1 MSMRPKVLVTRNDI
15 PPSALQILSEKCE
28 LEIVPNDR
36 PIERHQLLEKISGKN
51 GLFCMITDKIDKE
64 VLDCAGPQFK
74 VIGTMSVGYDH
85 LDMKEIKERDIS
97 VGYTPNVL
105 SSATA
110 ELTVALTLAT
120 TRRLFEA
127 HEEIF
132 NGGWAKCGWSPLW
145 MCGSGLIGATVGI
158 VGLGRIG
165 LAVAKRLQ
173 PFEVSKILYTGRA
186 AKKDG
191 SDIGAEFVTLDQ
203 LLQQSDI
210 VIITCSLNDE
220 TRNLFNST
228 TFAAMKSNSVL
239 INISRGAIVDQEAL
253 VTALKTGQIAA
264 AGLDVMTPEPL
275 PADHELTKLKNCVLI
290 PHIGSATIQTRT
302 TMATM
307 TARNIISALEGSE
320 MPARLC

>member
-1 MSMRPKVLVTRNDI
+1 MKPKVLVTRNDI
-15 PPSALQILSEKCE
+15 PPSALQILGEKCE
-28 LEIVPNDR
+28 LDVMPNDR
-36 PIERHQLLEKISGKN
+36 PIERSQLLERISGKD
-51 GLFCMITDKIDKE
+51 GIFCMITDKIDKE

-85 LDMKEIKERDIS
+85 LDMKEIKDRNIS

-120 TRRLFEA
+120 TRRIIEA
-127 HEEIF
+127 HEEIL
-132 NGGWAKCGWSPLW
+132 NGGWAKCSWSPLW
-145 MCGSGLIGATVGI
+145 MCGSGLVGATVGI

-165 LAVAKRLQ
+165 LAVAKRLK
-173 PFEVSKILYTGRA
+173 PFEVSKIIYTGRT
-186 AKKDG
+186 AKTEG
-191 SDIGAEFVTLDQ
+191 SDIGAEFVSFDQ
-203 LLQQSDI
+203 LLQQSDV

-220 TRNLFNST
+220 TRYLFSSAA
-228 TFAAMKSNSVL
+228 FAAMKSNSVL
-239 INISRGAIVDQEAL
+239 INISRGGIVDQEAL

-275 PADHELTKLKNCVLI
+275 PVDHELTKLKNCVLI
-290 PHIGSATIQTRT
+290 PHIGSATVQTRT

-307 TARNIISALEGSE
+307 TARNIINALEGLE

>member
-1 MSMRPKVLVTRNDI
+1 MKPKVLVTRNDI
-15 PPSALQILSEKCE
+15 PPSALQLLGEKCD
-28 LEIVPNDR
+28 LDIMPNDQ
-36 PIERHQLLEKISGKN
+36 PIERSQLLERISGKN
-51 GLFCMITDKIDKE
+51 GLFCMITDKVDKE

-85 LDMKEIKERDIS
+85 LDIKEIKERKIA

-105 SSATA
+105 TSATA

-120 TRRLFEA
+120 TRRIFEA
-127 HEEIF
+127 HEEIL
-132 NGGWAKCGWSPLW
+132 NGGWAKCSWSPLW
-145 MCGSGLIGATVGI
+145 MCGSGLVGATIGI

-165 LAVAKRLQ
+165 LAVAKRLK
-173 PFEVSKILYTGRA
+173 PFEVSRILYTGRA
-186 AKKDG
+186 PKTEG
-191 SDIGAEFVTLDQ
+191 SDMGAEFVTFNE
-203 LLQQSDI
+203 LLKQSDI

-220 TRNLFNST
+220 TRNLFDST
-228 TFAAMKSNSVL
+228 AFEAMKSNSVL

-275 PADHELTKLKNCVLI
+275 PVDHELTKLKNCVLI

-302 TMATM
+302 MMATM
-307 TARNIISALEGSE
+307 TARNIINALEGSE